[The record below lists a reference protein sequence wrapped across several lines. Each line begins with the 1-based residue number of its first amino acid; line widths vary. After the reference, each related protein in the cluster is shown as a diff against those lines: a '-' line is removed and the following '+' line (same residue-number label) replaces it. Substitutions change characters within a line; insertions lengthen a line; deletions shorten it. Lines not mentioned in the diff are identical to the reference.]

1 MTLLERLS
9 DLNLIDLYY
18 ADECRVSLD
27 PVVPY
32 AWQFADEAVWMP
44 SSQGPGFNCFGLIR
58 RDNALLFESST
69 QSLTAEFIVE
79 WLERLS
85 LSLSQETVVVLDN
98 AKIHTAKV
106 VQERRPIWEQRG
118 LTLFYLPPYSPH
130 LNLAEI
136 LWRKLKYEWL
146 RPQDYLCFEG
156 LRYAVQLALAA
167 VGSLLNITFSKPNY
181 G

>member
-1 MTLLERLS
+1 M
-9 DLNLIDLYY
+9 NLINLYY

-32 AWQFADEAVWMP
+32 GWQFKDEDVWTP
-44 SSQGPGFNCFGLIR
+44 STQGPGLNCFGLIC
-58 RDNALLFESST
+58 RDGTLLFEVSA
-69 QSLTAEFIVE
+69 QNLTAEFLVE
-79 WLERLS
+79 RLDRLS
-85 LSLSQETVVVLDN
+85 LSLNQETVIVLDN
-98 AKIHTAKV
+98 AKIHTAKAR
-106 VQERRPIWEQRG
+106 QQRRAVWEQRG

-146 RPQDYLCFEG
+146 RPQDYLCFEH

-167 VGSLLNITFSKPNY
+167 VGSLLYINFSKLDY
-181 G
+181 T

>member
-1 MTLLERLS
+1 M
-9 DLNLIDLYY
+9 NLIDLFY

-32 AWQFADEAVWMP
+32 AWQFKGEDVWLP
-44 SSQGPGFNCFGLIR
+44 ASQGPGLHCLGLVR
-58 RDNALLFESST
+58 RNSSLLFEVST
-69 QSLTAEFIVE
+69 HSLTAEFLVE
-79 WLERLS
+79 RLERLS
-85 LSLSQETVVVLDN
+85 LSLSKETVIVLDN
-98 AKIHTAKV
+98 AKIHTAKAV
-106 VQERRPIWEQRG
+106 RERRPIWEQRG

-130 LNLAEI
+130 LNLAEV

-146 RPQDYLCFEG
+146 RPQDYLSFEH

-167 VGSLLNITFSKPNY
+167 VGSLLNINFSKPNY